1 MLKDTIGDSTP
12 GTKSNYQEESSLQD
26 HHQTTLVLLPFY
38 NTKWPSTGKK
48 SFFCRSEAA
57 LHLTIGQM
65 ILIRSFNFYF
75 SVTRRRSLILA
86 VFILFFSG
94 CCFYLIYQKIGS
106 FYSTLKMK
114 GKKEG
119 TQSDWT
125 FPLQSLFYYS
135 HSSLVAK
142 EADNWTLIG
151 WISLTLK
158 NNSRTKKIW
167 LSWPRYTGT
176 KRLELT
182 RLKPPSM
189 ARWS

>member
-12 GTKSNYQEESSLQD
+12 GTKSNYQEELSSLQD
-26 HHQTTLVLLPFY
+26 HHQSSTLVVLLLPLY

-75 SVTRRRSLILA
+75 SVTRRRSLILILTA
-86 VFILFFSG
+86 VFIPFFSEKDVVSIW
-94 CCFYLIYQKIGS
+94 YTKKLAVSIQHWKW
-106 FYSTLKMK
+106 K
-114 GKKEG
+114 GRRRGPKVTEHFLCRAE
-119 TQSDWT
+119 SLL
-125 FPLQSLFYYS
+125 LQL
-135 HSSLVAK
+135 SSLVAK

-158 NNSRTKKIW
+158 NNSQR
-167 LSWPRYTGT
+167 R
-176 KRLELT
+176 R
-182 RLKPPSM
+182 RFD
-189 ARWS
+189 

>member
-48 SFFCRSEAA
+48 SFFFFLSESA

-75 SVTRRRSLILA
+75 SVTRRRSLMLA

-125 FPLQSLFYYS
+125 FPLQLWYCRVRVSFTTATQ
-135 HSSLVAK
+135 V
-142 EADNWTLIG
+142 
-151 WISLTLK
+151 
-158 NNSRTKKIW
+158 
-167 LSWPRYTGT
+167 
-176 KRLELT
+176 
-182 RLKPPSM
+182 
-189 ARWS
+189 

>member
-1 MLKDTIGDSTP
+1 MIQLLERRVIIKRRVVSKTIIRLHWSCFHFTIQNDH
-12 GTKSNYQEESSLQD
+12 LQVRS
-26 HHQTTLVLLPFY
+26 H
-38 NTKWPSTGKK
+38 
-48 SFFCRSEAA
+48 FFCRSEAA

-189 ARWS
+189 LDGANDTFQ